1 MRASIR
7 RMGNSAGIILPKPV
21 LAELG
26 VKAGDEL
33 SLTLETGRVVLTP
46 AKSHPRAGWAE
57 AAREIAD
64 SDDDRLVWP
73 EFGNAGDDAL
83 EW

>member
-1 MRASIR
+1 
-7 RMGNSAGIILPKPV
+7 MGNSAGIILPKPV

-33 SLTLETGRVVLTP
+33 SLTLEAGRVVLMP
-46 AKSHPRAGWAE
+46 AKVHPRAGWAQ
-57 AAREIAD
+57 AAKDIAA
-64 SDDDRLVWP
+64 SGDDALVWP
-73 EFGNAGDDAL
+73 EFGNAGDDAF